1 MAEKTFTI
9 AGTSNANGT
18 VTLRVATGRVS
29 VREGVLRRAG
39 HTDIQLRELPNPM
52 TRAEAAAWL
61 AEQGISAVLPVKG
74 GGKVLA
80 LTAEQQRLAHQR
92 AEQTQAQLAR
102 QEALDHNYMAQLV
115 GDPTVPVPVVIEQ
128 ATPGPAASD
137 LDINVDELLNVVEG
151 EAGVDHERE
160 LAKQGT

>member
-9 AGTSNANGT
+9 AGTSNANGE

-39 HTDIQLRELPNPM
+39 HTDINLRELPNPM

-61 AEQGISAVLPVKG
+61 AAQGISAVLPVKG

-80 LTAEQQRLAHQR
+80 LTAAQKAAAQQRE
-92 AEQTQAQLAR
+92 EQAQAQLAR
-102 QEALDHNYMAQLV
+102 QAALDHNYMAQLV
-115 GDPTVPVPVVIEQ
+115 GGDTVPVPGESTQ
-128 ATPGPAASD
+128 APLAPVPSD

-160 LAKQGT
+160 LAKQDT